1 MPTLSIGDALKLADQ
16 HQRAGRLDEA
26 RRICGLILSQAPD
39 DPAVL
44 YHVGVLARGRGELQ
58 EALKLLGRAARLAPQ
73 IAQYQQE
80 LGKLLIQ
87 TYQFAE
93 AVTAF
98 GAAVRSSP
106 QMPQAHVGLGNA
118 LFMAGR
124 PDESVQAY
132 QRAIELGGADATTH
146 NNFAHALR
154 AQGRLDECIAEYER
168 AVQLQPDYAAADSN
182 RIYALLFD
190 PKCSQ
195 EKLREQMAQ
204 WNNRHGRPPAGSL
217 MPHVN
222 EPDPDRRL
230 RIGYL
235 SPYFF
240 AHAESFF
247 VVPLLKQHD
256 HRQFEIFCY
265 SNSFHSD
272 AVTNALQASA
282 DGWRNIGAITDAAA
296 AAQIR
301 KDRIDVLVDL
311 AMHMAQNRLPMLAH
325 KPAPVQA
332 TWLAYPGGT
341 GLEAIDYRI
350 TDPFI
355 DPPTAPGGPIVEEP
369 FPLPDCWCCYDPLC
383 DLPLSEPRM
392 DGPICF
398 GSLNNPCKLNPSLL
412 QLWGKVLRAVPD
424 SRLAIQVISDHQR
437 RQVLRVLEDAGVAPR
452 RIELLD
458 FFSRPDYLRAY
469 DRIDICLDTLPYNGI
484 TTTCDALWMGVPV
497 VTLIGKTPAGRAG
510 LSILASVGLGELAA
524 HDPDQFVAIATKL
537 AGQRPRL
544 AEWRRT
550 LRQTIQQ
557 SPLMDAPRF
566 CRNMERAYREM
577 WRNWCVGKKSP
588 GP

>member
-1 MPTLSIGDALKLADQ
+1 MPKLSIGDALNLAAQ

-26 RRICGLILSQAPD
+26 RRICGLILAQAPD

-44 YHVGVLARGRGELQ
+44 YHVGVLARERGEL
-58 EALKLLGRAARLAPQ
+58 EAALKLLGRAAQLAPD

-87 TYQFAE
+87 TYRFAE

-98 GAAVRSSP
+98 REAVRWAP

-146 NNFAHALR
+146 NNLAHALR
-154 AQGRLDECIAEYER
+154 AQGRLDECIAEYQR
-168 AVQLQPDYAAADSN
+168 AVQLQPAYAAADSN

-195 EKLREQMAQ
+195 ENLREQMSQ
-204 WNNRHGRPPAGSL
+204 WNQRHGRPPAGSV
-217 MPHVN
+217 MPHDN

-230 RIGYL
+230 RIGYF

-247 VVPLLKQHD
+247 LVPLLKQHD

-272 AVTNALQASA
+272 ATTNQLQASA
-282 DGWRNIGAITDAAA
+282 DEWRNIGAITDAAA
-296 AAQIR
+296 ARQIR
-301 KDRIDVLVDL
+301 QDRIDVLVDL

-341 GLEAIDYRI
+341 GLQTIDFRI

-355 DPPTAPGGPIVEEP
+355 DPPPVQGDPIVEKP
-369 FPLPDCWCCYDPLC
+369 FRLPDCWCCYDPLS
-383 DLPLSEPRM
+383 DLPVSKPRM
-392 DGPICF
+392 DGPVCF
-398 GSLNNPCKLNPSLL
+398 GSLNNPCKLNPPLL
-412 QLWGKVLRAVPD
+412 QLWANVLRAVPKA
-424 SRLAIQVISDHQR
+424 RLAIQVISDHHRQ
-437 RQVLRVLEDAGVAPR
+437 QVLYVLENAGVAPQR
-452 RIELLD
+452 VELLG
-458 FFSRPDYLRAY
+458 FFSRPNYLRAY

-497 VTLIGKTPAGRAG
+497 VSLVGKTPAGRAG
-510 LSILASVGLGELAA
+510 LSILSNVGLGELAA
-524 HDPDQFVAIATKL
+524 HDPDQFVAIAAKL

-550 LRQTIQQ
+550 LRRTIQQ

-577 WRNWCVGKKSP
+577 WRNWCVGKKNP
-588 GP
+588 AL